1 MLPQSSQHFETNH
14 SACVHAVIENPH
26 LTDWFFCTKLSNWIQ
41 HWLYES
47 LNAEWHW
54 YRIEYQA
61 HGSTHAH
68 GCAKLKNEPGI
79 CKLVEKAAKGWAIS
93 NDITIKNIPQFQS
106 ETDKAQFLLEAEE
119 AKSVVLKYAG
129 WLVTTCNEAMPN
141 DSWNLPSPHPC
152 AVSLHNVTD
161 LDEDYRNLLLIL

>member
-1 MLPQSSQHFETNH
+1 M
-14 SACVHAVIENPH
+14 
-26 LTDWFFCTKLSNWIQ
+26 
-41 HWLYES
+41 
-47 LNAEWHW
+47 
-54 YRIEYQA
+54 
-61 HGSTHAH
+61 
-68 GCAKLKNEPGI
+68 KNEPGI

-106 ETDKAQFLLEAEE
+106 ETDKAQFLLETEE
-119 AKSVVLKYAG
+119 AKSVVLKYAD

-161 LDEDYRNLLLIL
+161 LDEDYHNLVNTVERHTRCNAAYCLRQQNVQHTPQCRFRYP